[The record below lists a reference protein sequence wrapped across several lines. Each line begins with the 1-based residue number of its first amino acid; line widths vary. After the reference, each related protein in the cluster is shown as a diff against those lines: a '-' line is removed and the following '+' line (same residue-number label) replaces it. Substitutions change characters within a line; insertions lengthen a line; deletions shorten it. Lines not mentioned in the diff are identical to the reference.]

1 MKPKFRIGDRVRT
14 IGLGDE
20 WIVAGIDPLDTRRV
34 YVSFDYNGT
43 IAINEQPWYL
53 EHELELV
60 GCGIPAP
67 VLRWEEVCG
76 MLYGYIFQHRFRI
89 TFSKGT
95 YVPYLASQPV
105 GSFYETLGD
114 AKSACQAY
122 WQQLWDKEMLI
133 SRDLPETGE

>member
-67 VLRWEEVCG
+67 ALRWESCG
-76 MLYGYIFQHRFRI
+76 NGMWMAEIFGGNFYITLTEEDGPF
-89 TFSKGT
+89 
-95 YVPYLASQPV
+95 
-105 GSFYETLGD
+105 ETSEKKRKCEDG
-114 AKSACQAY
+114 

>member
-67 VLRWEEVCG
+67 ALRW
-76 MLYGYIFQHRFRI
+76 GYVVNDIYSDMFGFRFTIRKRDGAYIAWFQSWVI
-89 TFSKGT
+89 GN
-95 YVPYLASQPV
+95 P
-105 GSFYETLGD
+105 YETLGD
-114 AKSACQAY
+114 AKAACQAY

>member
-1 MKPKFRIGDRVRT
+1 MKPKFRIGDRVKI

-20 WIVAGIDPLDTRRV
+20 WIVAGIDPLDSRRV

-67 VLRWEEVCG
+67 ALDLLRW
-76 MLYGYIFQHRFRI
+76 
-89 TFSKGT
+89 
-95 YVPYLASQPV
+95 QPV
-105 GSFYETLGD
+105 VDGHGKHGLEIVILGHIR
-114 AKSACQAY
+114 Y
-122 WQQLWDKEMLI
+122 GI
-133 SRDLPETGE
+133 

>member
-20 WIVAGIDPLDTRRV
+20 WIVAGIDPLDARRV

-67 VLRWEEVCG
+67 VLRWDPSGRWAKVLGGLFWIANNGMKYNCLLNGEVFDS
-76 MLYGYIFQHRFRI
+76 GYLHIDEAQ
-89 TFSKGT
+89 
-95 YVPYLASQPV
+95 
-105 GSFYETLGD
+105 E
-114 AKSACQAY
+114 ACQAY